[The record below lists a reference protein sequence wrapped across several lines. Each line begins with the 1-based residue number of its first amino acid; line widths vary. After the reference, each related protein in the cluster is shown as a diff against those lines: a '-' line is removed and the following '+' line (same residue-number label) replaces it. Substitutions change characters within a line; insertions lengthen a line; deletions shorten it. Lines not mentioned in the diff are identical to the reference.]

1 MNLKPELLLVDDAP
15 MMTRFLSLF
24 FAEQYRVTSC
34 LNPEEAIDLIR
45 KGYLPDII
53 VSDLDMPQMSGLVL
67 TKVLRQLMPDCP
79 LVVVSGLKESK
90 HRLAALEAGAN
101 DFLAKPVHPAE
112 LQARLENLL
121 ERSEQ
126 KKTEASSPSPAPM
139 SGNKVKNPPFS
150 LS

>member
-1 MNLKPELLLVDDAP
+1 MNQKPDLLLVDDAP

-90 HRLAALEAGAN
+90 HRLAALEAGAD
-101 DFLAKPVHPAE
+101 DFLAKPFHPAE

-121 ERSEQ
+121 QRSEQ
-126 KKTEASSPSPAPM
+126 KKTESAQPQAPAP
-139 SGNKVKNPPFS
+139 SSKVKTPPFS

>member
-1 MNLKPELLLVDDAP
+1 MNQKPDLLLVDDAP

-45 KGYLPDII
+45 KGYLPNII

-67 TKVLRQLMPDCP
+67 TKVLRQLMPNCP

-90 HRLAALEAGAN
+90 HRLAALEAGAD
-101 DFLAKPVHPAE
+101 DFLAKPFHPAE

-121 ERSEQ
+121 QRSEQ
-126 KKTEASSPSPAPM
+126 KKTETAQSQAPASSS
-139 SGNKVKNPPFS
+139 KVKTPPFS

>member
-1 MNLKPELLLVDDAP
+1 MNQKPDLLLVDDAP

-45 KGYLPDII
+45 KGYLPNII

-90 HRLAALEAGAN
+90 HRLAALEAGAD
-101 DFLAKPVHPAE
+101 DFLAKPFHPAE

-121 ERSEQ
+121 QRSEQ
-126 KKTEASSPSPAPM
+126 KKTEAPQPQAPASS
-139 SGNKVKNPPFS
+139 GKVKAPPFS

>member
-1 MNLKPELLLVDDAP
+1 MNQKPDLLLVDDAP

-45 KGYLPDII
+45 KGYLPHII

-90 HRLAALEAGAN
+90 HRLAALEAGAD
-101 DFLAKPVHPAE
+101 DFLAKPFHPAE

-121 ERSEQ
+121 QRSEQ
-126 KKTEASSPSPAPM
+126 KKTEAPQPQVPSS
-139 SGNKVKNPPFS
+139 GGKVKTPPFS

>member
-1 MNLKPELLLVDDAP
+1 MNQKPDLLLVDDAP

-53 VSDLDMPQMSGLVL
+53 VSDLYMPQMSGLVL

-90 HRLAALEAGAN
+90 HRLAALEAGAD
-101 DFLAKPVHPAE
+101 DFLAKPFHPAE

-121 ERSEQ
+121 QRSEQ
-126 KKTEASSPSPAPM
+126 KKTEAPQPQAPAP
-139 SGNKVKNPPFS
+139 SNKVKTPPFS

>member
-1 MNLKPELLLVDDAP
+1 MNQKPDLLLVDDAP

-45 KGYLPDII
+45 KGYLPNII

-90 HRLAALEAGAN
+90 HRLAALEAGAD
-101 DFLAKPVHPAE
+101 DFLAKPFHPAE

-121 ERSEQ
+121 QRSEQ
-126 KKTEASSPSPAPM
+126 KKTETPQPSPLASSS
-139 SGNKVKNPPFS
+139 KVKTPPFS

>member
-1 MNLKPELLLVDDAP
+1 MNQKPELLLVDDAP

-24 FAEQYRVTSC
+24 FAEQYTVTSC

-90 HRLAALEAGAN
+90 HRLAALEAGAD
-101 DFLAKPVHPAE
+101 DFLAKPFHPAE

-121 ERSEQ
+121 QRSEA
-126 KKTEASSPSPAPM
+126 KKAESRQSANSAGP
-139 SGNKVKNPPFS
+139 GNKVKSPPFS

>member
-101 DFLAKPVHPAE
+101 DFLAKPFHPAE

-126 KKTEASSPSPAPM
+126 KKTEANNPSPAPA
-139 SGNKVKNPPFS
+139 SGNKVKTPPFS